1 MATQKI
7 TEAYE
12 ALPQIAKL
20 LIQFFLGGIV
30 GGIYRIVR
38 YTETNNV
45 TTLLVGILCTVTGI
59 GNMLAW
65 IVDLITELTAN
76 RITVLAD

>member
-7 TEAYE
+7 TEQYE
-12 ALPQIAKL
+12 ALPLIAKL
-20 LIQFFLGGIV
+20 LIQFFVGGIV
-30 GGIYRIVR
+30 GGIYRIIR

-45 TTLLVGILCTVTGI
+45 TTLIVGILCTVTGI
-59 GNMLAW
+59 GNMIAW
-65 IVDLITELTAN
+65 VVDLITELTSG